1 MLELVGCLRRA
12 LIGVTM
18 LAFAVA
24 AQQARAAEPFLNVGK
39 QAPIT
44 ILINSSPWYA
54 GFEAM
59 VDLYNKQTGNEVNLD
74 VTPYGGMLE
83 KARNAVRGSS
93 SPYDLLNLDSGW
105 TIEFYEGG
113 FLKPLTDIDAAMKLP
128 EQVLECGNTF
138 WWNPEKRFR
147 TPTGGKLMGAP
158 PNCNIHIL
166 SYRADLFKAAGLAAP
181 QTYDDVLA
189 ACKKVQNPP
198 NLYGFVTRGERGN
211 AIRYDF
217 STFLLGHG
225 VDVVA
230 DAANGDYTV
239 TFNSPKALAALNQFI
254 TLMKTCGPGNY
265 GSIGQADEIQLMSSG
280 KLAMVQ
286 VVIAAWSNFEDKTKS
301 SVAGKIAA
309 APVPVAEAGQ
319 KPGVAIGNWNLAVP
333 KNTSVENQKA
343 AVAFLNWFLTAPAQ
357 RAYAEAGGIPVRTDT
372 LKSDLAQQP
381 RFSWMPA
388 YLESIQIG
396 QPTLGFAEAAEVEQI
411 MGLRLNQALIGEL
424 SPPKALNLA
433 SDEIAAVFTRTGRKT
448 GKLPP
453 LPE

>member
-1 MLELVGCLRRA
+1 MLEVVGHLRRA
-12 LIGVTM
+12 LIGATV
-18 LAFAVA
+18 LAFAFA
-24 AQQARAAEPFLNVGK
+24 GPEARAAEPFLNVGK
-39 QAPIT
+39 QVPIT
-44 ILINSSPWYA
+44 ILINSSPWYG
-54 GFEAM
+54 GFEAI
-59 VDLYNKQTGNEVNLD
+59 VDLYNEQTGNEVNLD

-113 FLKPLTDIDAAMKLP
+113 FLKPLNEIDPAMKLP

-138 WWNPEKRFR
+138 WWNAEKRFR
-147 TPTGGKLMGAP
+147 TPAGGKLMAAP

-166 SYRADLFKAAGLAAP
+166 AYRADLFKAAGLAAP
-181 QTYDDVLA
+181 KTYDDVLA

-198 NLYGFVTRGERGN
+198 NVYGFMTRGERGN

-217 STFLLGHG
+217 SPFMLSYGG
-225 VDVVA
+225 DVVA
-230 DAANGDYTV
+230 DAASGDYTV
-239 TFNSPKALAALNQFI
+239 TFNSPKVLAALDQFI
-254 TLMKTCGPGNY
+254 NLMRTCGPANY

-280 KLAMVQ
+280 KAAMIQ

-301 SVAGKIAA
+301 AVAGKVAA
-309 APVPVAEAGQ
+309 APVPAAAVGQ

-333 KNTSVENQKA
+333 KNTPVDRQKA
-343 AVAFLNWFLTAPAQ
+343 SVAFLNWFLTAQAQ

-381 RFSWMPA
+381 KYSWMPA
-388 YLESIQIG
+388 YLESIEVG
-396 QPTLGFAEAAEVEQI
+396 QPTLGFAEGAEVEQI

-424 SPPKALNLA
+424 SPAKALNLA

-448 GKLPP
+448 GKLSP